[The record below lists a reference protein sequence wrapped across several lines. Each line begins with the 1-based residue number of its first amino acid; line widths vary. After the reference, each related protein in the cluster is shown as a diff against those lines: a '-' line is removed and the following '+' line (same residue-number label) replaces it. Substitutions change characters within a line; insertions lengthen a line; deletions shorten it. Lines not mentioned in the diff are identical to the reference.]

1 MHLSTLITH
10 AALATSALS
19 LRVNKRANQAQNE
32 QVTAQGLLGSHFGAI
47 DISATYDYV
56 VVGGGT
62 AGLTI
67 ARRLAQHYSVAVVE
81 AGGFYEVDNANITE
95 VPADAGY
102 YAGKKPVYDN
112 PLIDWRQ
119 MTTPQP
125 GFGGESVLFPQGRA
139 LGGSSSRN
147 FMWYQRG
154 SKGACLYSNSTQS
167 FLSTSRRTDSDSH
180 RLLPKMG

>member
-1 MHLSTLITH
+1 MHFSTLITH
-10 AALATSALS
+10 AALAASVLS
-19 LRVNKRANQAQNE
+19 LRVNKRAAHNE

-47 DISATYDYV
+47 DISATYDYI

-62 AGLTI
+62 AGLTV
-67 ARRLAQHYSVAVVE
+67 ARRLAQHYTVAVVE
-81 AGGFYEVDNANITE
+81 AGGFNEVDNANITE

-102 YAGKKPVYDN
+102 YAGKKPVFDN

-119 MTTPQP
+119 MTTIQP

-139 LGGSSSRN
+139 LGGSSTRN

-154 SKGACLYSNSTQS
+154 SKGNFVFNLIQTPTSAPCSTD
-167 FLSTSRRTDSDSH
+167 FDPH
-180 RLLPKMG
+180 RLLPKLG